1 MTNMELLHIQF
12 SNWGMDLTSYMGD
25 VYIPYRTL
33 ILSALIVTA
42 LIIRKRK
49 KNK

>member
-1 MTNMELLHIQF
+1 MELLQLQF

-25 VYIPYRTL
+25 VYLPYRTL

-49 KNK
+49 KSK

>member
-1 MTNMELLHIQF
+1 MELQLLHLQF
-12 SNWGMDLTSYMGD
+12 TNWGMDLTTYMGD
-25 VYIPYRTL
+25 VYLPYRTF

-49 KNK
+49 KSK